1 MQDQEQVDALYEE
14 LEKVIY
20 RFSQEFDLKGSD
32 VVWVLELLKKEAV
45 DVSLDFQSEFW
56 ECNDDEEGGE
66 LENDGAF

>member
-1 MQDQEQVDALYEE
+1 MESGEQVDALYEE

-45 DVSLDFQSEFW
+45 DVSLDFESEFW
-56 ECNDDEEGGE
+56 EVEEDEEE
-66 LENDGAF
+66 